1 MRKIALVIFGLVLAV
16 SAFATPYSTKPAKV
30 DDGYLMYSW
39 SDWSAN
45 KTWAWI
51 MSEPKV
57 YEVPY
62 KDLGTILYNMPD
74 NELCTLH
81 DKGYII
87 VYRLNTVQVEKT
99 KIVTI
104 FYDGET
110 VKGYIIF
117 NAAYT
122 YRRWFYDNGGTLDD

>member
-1 MRKIALVIFGLVLAV
+1 MRKIVLVIFGLVLAM
-16 SAFATPYSTKPAKV
+16 SAFALPYSTKPAKV
-30 DDGYLMYSW
+30 ENGSLTYMW

-45 KTWAWI
+45 KTWAWT

-62 KDLGTILYNMPD
+62 DNLGTILYNMPD
-74 NELCTLH
+74 NMLCKLY
-81 DKGYII
+81 DKGYIM
-87 VYRLNTVQVEKT
+87 VYLLNMTQVEKT
-99 KIVTI
+99 KLVTI
-104 FYDGET
+104 FYDGKT

-122 YRRWFYDNGGTLDD
+122 LERWYYDNGGTLDD